1 MVSLYPICFRYWK
14 MRYLVWPLR
23 AVLFLLLLGFAVKN
37 DQPVVLRYFFGY
49 EWHTSLVVILLCFFT
64 AGVLIG
70 VLAMLGNMF
79 RQSRELSALRRDLQL
94 KNKLAEIEN
103 AQHISTHPS

>member
-1 MVSLYPICFRYWK
+1 

-23 AVLFLLLLGFAVKN
+23 AVMFLLLLGFAVKN

-49 EWHTSLVVILLCFFT
+49 EWQTSLVVILLCFFT
-64 AGVLIG
+64 AGVLVG

-79 RQSRELSALRRDLQL
+79 RQRRELSTLRRDLHVKHKSDGLDNLQR
-94 KNKLAEIEN
+94 NPVN
-103 AQHISTHPS
+103 PT